1 MKNLVLFLVLLS
13 GISFNS
19 CTTSSS
25 KDSNVLIGAYV
36 RDANTQAYFKDADIT
51 IMDCDSVVLA
61 DPIVREVVRD
71 SLNYRYVWSVPRKEH
86 YIIKA
91 TKSGYTTEY
100 INVSLNK
107 NEEQKMAGDIL
118 LHKLPSNLNN

>member
-1 MKNLVLFLVLLS
+1 
-13 GISFNS
+13 
-19 CTTSSS
+19 
-25 KDSNVLIGAYV
+25 
-36 RDANTQAYFKDADIT
+36 
-51 IMDCDSVVLA
+51 MDCDSVVLA
-61 DPIVREVVRD
+61 DPIVRNVVRD